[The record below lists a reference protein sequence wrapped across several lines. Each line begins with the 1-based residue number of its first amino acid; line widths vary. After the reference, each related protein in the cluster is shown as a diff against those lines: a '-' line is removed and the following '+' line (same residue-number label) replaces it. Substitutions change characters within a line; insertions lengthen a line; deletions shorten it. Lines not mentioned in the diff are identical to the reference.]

1 MYVDQSHFMN
11 SVKIVPH
18 TLDQESPVNT
28 DVSVSILITCG
39 KHACTKI
46 LCNSVLSALLHL
58 SITTS

>member
-28 DVSVSILITCG
+28 DVSISILITCG
-39 KHACTKI
+39 KHARRYCAI
-46 LCNSVLSALLHL
+46 VFYLLYFIYL
-58 SITTS
+58 